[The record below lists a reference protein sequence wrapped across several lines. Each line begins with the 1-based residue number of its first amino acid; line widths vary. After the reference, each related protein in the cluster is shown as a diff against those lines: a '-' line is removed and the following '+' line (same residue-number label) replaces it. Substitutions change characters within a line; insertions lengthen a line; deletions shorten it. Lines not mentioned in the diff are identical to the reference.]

1 LTLPGFCLLVF
12 LDGATLGA
20 ATNALLVEA
29 GKSHEAWQLA
39 VFGGLA
45 SALGNLLQLWGM
57 RWLLSAGHGLKWA
70 RRFAPSEEKL
80 RGAMQ
85 KYRRASFLAIVVVRA
100 TPVPDLPLKLVA
112 AAGGYPIV
120 LYGLAVW
127 IGALPYYYL
136 LARIGKAFQPS
147 VWVIVACFAG
157 IALVGWLEGL
167 RRRRAARRRA
177 ADPGSAT

>member
-1 LTLPGFCLLVF
+1 VTIAALYLLLF
-12 LDGATLGA
+12 LDGVTLGA
-20 ATNALLVEA
+20 ATNPLLIES
-29 GKSHEAWQLA
+29 GKTHDAWALA

-45 SALGNLLQLWGM
+45 SALGNIVQLWGM
-57 RWLLSAGHGLKWA
+57 RWLLSAGHPWA
-70 RRFAPSEEKL
+70 RRLAPSEDKL
-80 RGAMQ
+80 KAAMER
-85 KYRRASFLAIVVVRA
+85 YRRASFLAIVVVRA

-127 IGALPYYYL
+127 LGALPYYYL
-136 LARIGKAFQPS
+136 LAKIGRAFRPPL
-147 VWVIVACFAG
+147 WIIVGAFAL

-177 ADPGSAT
+177 ATRS